1 MPGTAHI
8 HKTYKGNELSFGHSV
23 RMDPSLANIYARY
36 SGPHTPSVI
45 RVKSGT
51 VTSVLLL
58 TKLEAVFVLP
68 TFYVLFTRYVPIL
81 QLKSKG
87 LAYSSNKGSRDSSQL
102 SL

>member
-1 MPGTAHI
+1 
-8 HKTYKGNELSFGHSV
+8 
-23 RMDPSLANIYARY
+23 MDPSLANIYARY

-68 TFYVLFTRYVPIL
+68 TFYVLFTRYVSVL

-87 LAYSSNKGSRDSSQL
+87 LAYPSNKGSRDSSQL